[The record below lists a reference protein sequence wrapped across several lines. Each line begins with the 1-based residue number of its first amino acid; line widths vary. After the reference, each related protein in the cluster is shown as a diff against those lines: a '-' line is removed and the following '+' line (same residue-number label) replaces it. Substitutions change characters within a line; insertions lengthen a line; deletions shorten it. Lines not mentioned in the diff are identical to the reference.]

1 MLDPINNIQWILAS
15 DLNGNDYNPNVVFTP
30 ELKLLERSLLKTGWV
45 QPILISKDKI
55 IIDGFHRW
63 RLSQDSKAI
72 KEVYNGKIPCAIL
85 DIDRPSAMILTIRMN
100 RAKGSHVAV
109 QMSEIIHELIDVHKL
124 DHKEIAQEIGATK
137 DEIDL
142 LYQDGV
148 FKMKNIIIT
157 LQSIKNGFSKTRMKK
172 IPNKLSTILPG
183 FCLVFIVF
191 LLKIFLISKHP
202 LLN

>member
-1 MLDPINNIQWILAS
+1 MIKKISIFASGNGLNTFNLIKYFKNNKNVEVSCVIT
-15 DLNGNDYNPNVVFTP
+15 NNPNSGV
-30 ELKLLERSLLKTGWV
+30 
-45 QPILISKDKI
+45 ILISKDKI

-124 DHKEIAQEIGATK
+124 DHKQIAEEIGATK

-148 FKMKNIIIT
+148 FKMKNI
-157 LQSIKNGFSKTRMKK
+157 KDYKYSKAWIPQDTRIEAK
-172 IPNKLSTILPG
+172 P
-183 FCLVFIVF
+183 
-191 LLKIFLISKHP
+191 
-202 LLN
+202 